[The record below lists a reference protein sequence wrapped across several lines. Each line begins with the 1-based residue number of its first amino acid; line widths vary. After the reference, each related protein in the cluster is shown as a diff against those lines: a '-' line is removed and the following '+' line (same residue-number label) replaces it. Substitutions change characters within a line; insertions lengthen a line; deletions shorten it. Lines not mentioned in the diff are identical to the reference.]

1 MEWLYCII
9 DNILHCQ
16 FKNKN
21 TRLTKYQ
28 KKIELSLGLDYR
40 MVNAKKDSTVSF
52 IDKKEHNEN
61 RCRIWHFPKF
71 WPKKKNYFDVETSW
85 AGNVRDVLQSKS
97 SARTLIPPPHLHS
110 FSIYFHCSYSEIHTD
125 SRSLGWS
132 KKSFRKSFY
141 QARFSYVCITNQYNF
156 EQIAVVFHFPFG
168 DEEHQHLEL

>member
-1 MEWLYCII
+1 MKWLYCII

-21 TRLTKYQ
+21 TRLTKYEKNLITEWWTQ
-28 KKIELSLGLDYR
+28 KKIPQSASSIR
-40 MVNAKKDSTVSF
+40 KNT
-52 IDKKEHNEN
+52 I
-61 RCRIWHFPKF
+61 RIVPESGTFQNSGR
-71 WPKKKNYFDVETSW
+71 KKNYFDVETSW
-85 AGNVRDVLQSKS
+85 AGNVRDVLQSKN

-141 QARFSYVCITNQYNF
+141 QACFSYVCITNQYNF